1 MPTIDDLRIE
11 ISDNSKQAVSGIDSL
26 TESLSRLK
34 AITRGGVG
42 LNGVANQ
49 FKKLSQALQE
59 LQDPSEKIKKLV
71 TALKPLETIK
81 KTQLNS
87 TVNSLKKLPNITN
100 ELANINMDK
109 FESQIKRVALA
120 MKPLADEMNKVAAGF
135 QSLPK
140 QMRDFLSESEK
151 VGRGTNKTARAFG
164 GFKLRLG
171 LSLVA
176 LRQLTHKMGEWV
188 QESNAYVENLNLF
201 RVTMRDASDE
211 ALAFAERVHDA
222 FGIDPSEW
230 MRFQAVFQNMLTGF
244 GVMNDTASVMS
255 RNLTQLGYD
264 LATIFNVDYS
274 VAMRKLESAIA
285 GQPRPMREWGFD
297 MSESTLKLV
306 ALNNGIQQNVETM
319 TQYEKSQL
327 RYIQLMQTAEKQG
340 ILGNFAREIH
350 TPANAFRILNQQL
363 VQFKRAL
370 GNMVIPILMKIL
382 PYLQAFVVVLTDIAR
397 ALANILGFT
406 LPIIDYSGIG
416 DNFGAIGD
424 EADEANDSVSKLKK
438 SLMGFDELNI
448 LSRSSGTGGIGGVG
462 SGFEIDPSLYD
473 YDFLGEMRNQVNDLV
488 DAFYE
493 KIQPV
498 IQYIKDNFNH
508 IKDIALS
515 IGAGLLTWRFA
526 KGVEW
531 LFGLFQNKMS
541 PTLGIA
547 LTIGGITL
555 AVSGLSNIVSG
566 SADVMDYVKTA
577 VGSALGIGASF
588 LTLGTGPAGWAMAIA
603 TVLTI
608 TISGFIIGTNKS
620 IDALIQEAISGNGGT
635 LITDL
640 SNAFSNLMEEIV
652 RGYEPIIEGGEK
664 LKATSDA
671 VEKAKNGFL
680 VAFDALSAGSGTAE
694 ENIASITDSLTALM
708 DATQNLRK
716 TAYDNITYA
725 LSTSL
730 KDTAKAMGVDVANI
744 LLELDKLKSDTDRTM
759 EDYKK
764 RLEEIN
770 EQYRLSGDVQE
781 YTKAVAELGDQFGV
795 SNPVLEEVDFNFR
808 TMMTTLKGI
817 DWESETDRAKA
828 LENIGKSSAKAR
840 DAVDD
845 AFEGIV
851 DSLSEYRK
859 LATDPKA
866 KVALDELLGVTT
878 RAREEAYGR
887 INDNL
892 GLLFGEMEKDLI
904 RGIADVAQEA
914 SDQWNEMTPVRRF
927 FAGSEAKY
935 VAEAIMRFKSGTMEP
950 ILETMKE
957 AFSDLGFEGSDAM
970 IEAVDNIMKEGFTYG
985 LTGAGPY
992 VAGFGKDLLELISGE
1007 IDKVETR
1014 VNENPLEVE
1023 ITSSIDST
1031 LNDVSK
1037 KVKSFKLPT
1046 MTVKLEANTSALI
1059 ATQKGIRKVRG
1070 YADGGF
1076 PQEGQFFLAREAGP
1090 ELVGSIGGRTAVV
1103 NNDQIVESVSAGVA
1117 KAVSSVLGR
1126 SSGESGDI
1134 VIQVNE
1140 MELGRISK
1148 SAINKYNKATGNM
1161 ALEL

>member
-26 TESLSRLK
+26 TESLSKLK
-34 AITRGGVG
+34 TITRGGVG
-42 LNGVANQ
+42 LNGVADQ
-49 FKKLSQALQE
+49 FKKLNQALQE
-59 LQDPSEKIKKLV
+59 FQNPSKKIKKLV

-87 TVNSLKKLPNITN
+87 VVNSLSKLPDITN
-100 ELANINMDK
+100 ELANIDMGK

-120 MKPLADEMNKVAAGF
+120 MKPLADEMNKIAAGF
-135 QSLPK
+135 KSFPK
-140 QMRDFLSESEK
+140 QMRDFLSENER
-151 VGRGTNKTARAFG
+151 VGRGANKTARAFG
-164 GFKLRLG
+164 GLNLRLG
-171 LSLVA
+171 LSLAA
-176 LRQLTHKMGEWV
+176 LIRLSRKMGKWV
-188 QESNAYVENLNLF
+188 QESNSYVENLNLF
-201 RVTMRDASDE
+201 RVTMKDASDE
-211 ALAFAERVHDA
+211 ALAFAERVHGA

-397 ALANILGFT
+397 ALANLLGFT
-406 LPIIDYSGIG
+406 LPIIDYSRIG

-424 EADEANDSVSKLKK
+424 EADEANDSVSKLKN
-438 SLMGFDELNI
+438 SLMGFDELNV
-448 LSRSSGTGGIGGVG
+448 LSRSSGTGVGGIG

-515 IGAGLLTWRFA
+515 IGAGLLTWKFA

-531 LFGLFQNKMS
+531 LFGLFQNKIS

-577 VGSALGIGASF
+577 VGSALGIGTSF

-603 TVLTI
+603 TTVVI
-608 TISGFIIGTNKS
+608 TVVGAKLGVEKS
-620 IDALIQEAISGNGGT
+620 IGELIDTVLGT
-635 LITDL
+635 GDTSIVDI
-640 SNAFSNLMEEIV
+640 SNAFSEAMEKIWASFDPV
-652 RGYEPIIEGGEK
+652 IESGQQIKEHAK
-664 LKATSDA
+664 HIETS
-671 VEKAKNGFL
+671 K
-680 VAFDALSAGSGTAE
+680 
-694 ENIASITDSLTALM
+694 
-708 DATQNLRK
+708 
-716 TAYDNITYA
+716 DNIQTLFNVINSGAGDSVENLDKIAVAMGDILNETQLLRDQAYGNIIHA
-725 LSTSL
+725 LSTSF
-730 KDTAKAMGVDVANI
+730 VDVEKTVGESTESIIKDI
-744 LLELDKLKSDTDRTM
+744 LLIKNEGDERLTEAQVAIRNYQKAWKEGSLSTNEYIDNVTKKYDELYGTTTILDDV
-759 EDYKK
+759 
-764 RLEEIN
+764 
-770 EQYRLSGDVQE
+770 RLSFEEVMYTLKNINWEEEADRSKAIEQIAKSAKNASEKTDEYFDAISESFQYVVEDITDPVLRQKMTEAFVVLNDANRRAAEGEIIRNLELLYGTINLDLATRIAGVGGVAKEAWEEASILEGLSLSAAVPETFKQFERDVIAPLE
-781 YTKAVAELGDQFGV
+781 AELQDAFKEFGYTG
-795 SNPVLEEVDFNFR
+795 EVDLRDSIDYMFEKGFVFPKWFNINTF
-808 TMMTTLKGI
+808 TGDLDSVLK
-817 DWESETDRAKA
+817 T
-828 LENIGKSSAKAR
+828 
-840 DAVDD
+840 
-845 AFEGIV
+845 IV
-851 DSLSEYRK
+851 
-859 LATDPKA
+859 
-866 KVALDELLGVTT
+866 
-878 RAREEAYGR
+878 EEA
-887 INDNL
+887 
-892 GLLFGEMEKDLI
+892 EKKVNKNPLSLKI
-904 RGIADVAQEA
+904 KANVDVTNPNI
-914 SDQWNEMTPVRRF
+914 SIVRRGKGGSGLKIQAY
-927 FAGSEAKY
+927 AG
-935 VAEAIMRFKSGTMEP
+935 
-950 ILETMKE
+950 
-957 AFSDLGFEGSDAM
+957 
-970 IEAVDNIMKEGFTYG
+970 
-985 LTGAGPY
+985 
-992 VAGFGKDLLELISGE
+992 
-1007 IDKVETR
+1007 
-1014 VNENPLEVE
+1014 
-1023 ITSSIDST
+1023 
-1031 LNDVSK
+1031 
-1037 KVKSFKLPT
+1037 
-1046 MTVKLEANTSALI
+1046 
-1059 ATQKGIRKVRG
+1059 
-1070 YADGGF
+1070 GGF
-1076 PQEGQFFLAREAGP
+1076 PVEGQIFMARENGP
-1090 ELVGSIGGRTAVV
+1090 ELVGNIGRKTAVV
-1103 NNDQIVESVSAGVA
+1103 NNPQIVESVSAGVA
-1117 KAVSSVLGR
+1117 KAVSSVIGR

-1140 MELGRISK
+1140 MELGRISR
-1148 SAINKYNKATGNM
+1148 SAINKYNKVTGNM

>member
-42 LNGVANQ
+42 LNDVADQ
-49 FKKLSQALQE
+49 FKKLNQALQE
-59 LQDPSEKIKKLV
+59 FQNPSKKIKKLV
-71 TALKPLETIK
+71 AALKPLETIK

-87 TVNSLKKLPNITN
+87 VVNSLSKLPDITN

-176 LRQLTHKMGEWV
+176 LRQLYHKMGDWV

-566 SADVMDYVKTA
+566 SADVIDYIKTA

-664 LKATSDA
+664 LKATGDA

-680 VAFDALSAGSGTAE
+680 VAFDALSVGSGTAE

-708 DATQNLRK
+708 DATQDLRD
-716 TAYDNITYA
+716 TAYNNITYA

-770 EQYRLSGDVQE
+770 EQYRQSGDVQE
-781 YTKAVAELGDQFGV
+781 YTKAVAALGDQFGA

-840 DAVDD
+840 AAVDE
-845 AFEGIV
+845 AFDGIV
-851 DSLSEYRK
+851 ESLGEYRK

-892 GLLFGEMEKDLI
+892 GLLFGEMEKDLVL
-904 RGIADVAQEA
+904 RIASVAQEA
-914 SDQWNEMTPVRRF
+914 NDQWNEMHPVKRF
-927 FAGSEAKY
+927 FSGSEAKY
-935 VAEAIMRFKSGTMEP
+935 VAEAIMRFKTDTMGP
-950 ILETMKE
+950 ISEEMLKAFLE
-957 AFSDLGFEGSDAM
+957 LGFEGSDAM

-992 VAGFGKDLLELISGE
+992 VSGFGEDLTDLILEE
-1007 IDKVETR
+1007 IKKIEAR
-1014 VNENPLEVE
+1014 ANENPLEVE
-1023 ITSSIDST
+1023 ITSGIDST
-1031 LNDVSK
+1031 LDDVSK
-1037 KVKSFKLPT
+1037 KVKNFKLPRI
-1046 MTVKLEANTSALI
+1046 TVDISANTSALI
-1059 ATQKGIRKVRG
+1059 AMQKGIRG
-1070 YADGGF
+1070 YAGGGF
-1076 PQEGQFFLAREAGP
+1076 PTTGQIFMAREDGP
-1090 ELVGSIGGRTAVV
+1090 ELVGNIGGRTAVV

-1148 SAINKYNKATGNM
+1148 SAINKYNKVTGSM

>member
-1 MPTIDDLRIE
+1 
-11 ISDNSKQAVSGIDSL
+11 
-26 TESLSRLK
+26 
-34 AITRGGVG
+34 
-42 LNGVANQ
+42 
-49 FKKLSQALQE
+49 
-59 LQDPSEKIKKLV
+59 
-71 TALKPLETIK
+71 
-81 KTQLNS
+81 
-87 TVNSLKKLPNITN
+87 
-100 ELANINMDK
+100 
-109 FESQIKRVALA
+109 

-135 QSLPK
+135 QSFPK
-140 QMRDFLSESEK
+140 QMRDFLSESER

-176 LRQLTHKMGEWV
+176 LRQLYHKMGDWV

-201 RVTMRDASDE
+201 RITMRDTSDE

-230 MRFQAVFQNMLTGF
+230 MRFQAVFQNMATGF
-244 GVMNDTASVMS
+244 GIASDKAAIMS
-255 RNLTQLGYD
+255 KNLTQLGYD
-264 LATIFNVDYS
+264 LATVFNVNYE
-274 VAMRKLESAIA
+274 VAMQKLQSAIA

-306 ALNNGIQQNVETM
+306 ALNNGIKQNVETM

-397 ALANILGFT
+397 ALANLLGFT

-424 EADEANDSVSKLKK
+424 EADEANDSVSKLKN

-448 LSRSSGTGGIGGVG
+448 LSRSSGTGGIGGIG

-508 IKDIALS
+508 IKDVVIAIGIGMLGWKITKGIAS
-515 IGAGLLTWRFA
+515 VFDVLKSLPTGGAGI
-526 KGVEW
+526 
-531 LFGLFQNKMS
+531 
-541 PTLGIA
+541 TLGITM
-547 LTIGGITL
+547 TIAGIVLGT
-555 AVSGLSNIVSG
+555 SGIANLVSG
-566 SADVMDYVKTA
+566 SDDLWDVLKA
-577 VGSALGIGASF
+577 VVGGALGLGGALLAFGTGPLGWTIGIGA
-588 LTLGTGPAGWAMAIA
+588 
-603 TVLTI
+603 VLTM

-640 SNAFSNLMEEIV
+640 SNAFSNVMEEIV

-694 ENIASITDSLTALM
+694 ENIASITDSLTALI

-716 TAYDNITYA
+716 TAYNNITYA

-770 EQYRLSGDVQE
+770 EQYRLSGDIQE
-781 YTKAVAELGDQFGV
+781 YTKAVAALGDQFGV

-840 DAVDD
+840 DAVDE
-845 AFEGIV
+845 AFDGIV
-851 DSLSEYRK
+851 ESLGEYRK

-892 GLLFGEMEKDLI
+892 GLLFGEMEKDLVL
-904 RGIADVAQEA
+904 RIASVAQEA

-935 VAEAIMRFKSGTMEP
+935 VAEAIMRFKNDTMGP
-950 ILETMKE
+950 ISEEMIKAFLE
-957 AFSDLGFEGSDAM
+957 LGFEGSDAM
-970 IEAVDNIMKEGFTYG
+970 IEAVDNIMKEGFDYNIN
-985 LTGAGPY
+985 GAGMY
-992 VAGFGKDLLELISGE
+992 VAGFGEDLTDLILEE
-1007 IDKVETR
+1007 IKKTEAR
-1014 VNENPLEVE
+1014 ANENPLEVE
-1023 ITSSIDST
+1023 ITSGIDST
-1031 LNDVSK
+1031 LDDVSK
-1037 KVKSFKLPT
+1037 KVKNFKLPRI
-1046 MTVKLEANTSALI
+1046 TVDISANTSALI
-1059 ATQKGIRKVRG
+1059 AMQKGTRMAG
-1070 YADGGF
+1070 YSDGGF
-1076 PQEGQFFLAREAGP
+1076 PPEGQIFMARENGP
-1090 ELVGSIGGRTAVV
+1090 ELVGNIGGRTAVV

-1117 KAVSSVLGR
+1117 KAVSSVIGR

-1148 SAINKYNKATGNM
+1148 SAINKYNKVTGNM

>member
-26 TESLSRLK
+26 TESLSKLK

-42 LNGVANQ
+42 LNGVADQ
-49 FKKLSQALQE
+49 FEKLNQALQE
-59 LQDPSEKIKKLV
+59 FQNPSKKIKKLV
-71 TALKPLETIK
+71 AALKPLETIK

-87 TVNSLKKLPNITN
+87 TVNSLSKLPDITN

-120 MKPLADEMNKVAAGF
+120 MKPLADEMNKIAAGF

-164 GFKLRLG
+164 GLNLRLG

-176 LRQLTHKMGEWV
+176 LRQLYHKMGEWV
-188 QESNAYVENLNLF
+188 QESNSYVENLNLF
-201 RVTMRDASDE
+201 RVTMRDTSDE
-211 ALAFAERVHDA
+211 ALVFAERVHDA

-370 GNMVIPILMKIL
+370 GNMIIPILMKIL

-397 ALANILGFT
+397 ALANLLGFT

-424 EADEANDSVSKLKK
+424 EADKANDSVSKLKN

-448 LSRSSGTGGIGGVG
+448 LSRSSGTGGIGGIG

-508 IKDIALS
+508 IKDVASS

-547 LTIGGITL
+547 LIIGGVTL

-577 VGSALGIGASF
+577 VGSALGIATSF
-588 LTLGTGPAGWAMAIA
+588 ITLGTGPAGWVMAIA
-603 TVLTI
+603 TTVAI
-608 TISGFIIGTNKS
+608 TVEGVKLSIEKS
-620 IDALIQEAISGNGGT
+620 IGELIDTVLGT
-635 LITDL
+635 GDTSIVDI
-640 SNAFSNLMEEIV
+640 SNAFSEAMEKIWASFDPVIESGQQIKEHAKHIETSKNNIQTLFNVINSGAGDSVGNLDKIAVAMGDILNETQLL
-652 RGYEPIIEGGEK
+652 RDKAYGNIIH
-664 LKATSDA
+664 
-671 VEKAKNGFL
+671 
-680 VAFDALSAGSGTAE
+680 
-694 ENIASITDSLTALM
+694 
-708 DATQNLRK
+708 
-716 TAYDNITYA
+716 A
-725 LSTSL
+725 LSTSFVNVE
-730 KDTAKAMGVDVANI
+730 KTVGESAENIIRDI
-744 LLELDKLKSDTDRTM
+744 LLIKNEGDERLTEAQIAIRNYQKAWQEGSLSTSEYIDKVTKKYDELYGTTTILDDV
-759 EDYKK
+759 
-764 RLEEIN
+764 
-770 EQYRLSGDVQE
+770 RLSFEEVMYTLKNINWEDEADRSKAIKEIAKSAQNASGKIEE
-781 YTKAVAELGDQFGV
+781 YFEAISDSYEYLLQDITDPELREKMTKAFVVLNDANRKEAEGEIIRNL
-795 SNPVLEEVDFNFR
+795 
-808 TMMTTLKGI
+808 
-817 DWESETDRAKA
+817 
-828 LENIGKSSAKAR
+828 
-840 DAVDD
+840 
-845 AFEGIV
+845 
-851 DSLSEYRK
+851 
-859 LATDPKA
+859 
-866 KVALDELLGVTT
+866 ELLHGAINLDLTK
-878 RAREEAYGR
+878 R
-887 INDNL
+887 IA
-892 GLLFGEMEKDLI
+892 
-904 RGIADVAQEA
+904 GI
-914 SDQWNEMTPVRRF
+914 
-927 FAGSEAKY
+927 GY
-935 VAEAIMRFKSGTMEP
+935 VAEKEWEEAGILQGLLGYSAAVPETFKQFERDVIAP
-950 ILETMKE
+950 LETELQDAFKE
-957 AFSDLGFEGSDAM
+957 FGYTGEVNLRDSIDYMF
-970 IEAVDNIMKEGFTYG
+970 KEGFIFPKWFSVNRF
-985 LTGAGPY
+985 TG
-992 VAGFGKDLLELISGE
+992 DLDSVLKKIVEE
-1007 IDKVETR
+1007 AEKKV
-1014 VNENPLEVE
+1014 NKNPLSLKIKANVD
-1023 ITSSIDST
+1023 IS
-1031 LNDVSK
+1031 
-1037 KVKSFKLPT
+1037 
-1046 MTVKLEANTSALI
+1046 ANTSALI
-1059 ATQKGIRKVRG
+1059 AMQKGTRG
-1070 YADGGF
+1070 YAGGGF
-1076 PQEGQFFLAREAGP
+1076 PPEGQIFMARENGP
-1090 ELVGSIGGRTAVV
+1090 ELVGNIGGRTAVV

-1117 KAVSSVLGR
+1117 KAVSSVIGR

-1140 MELGRISK
+1140 MELGRISR
-1148 SAINKYNKATGNM
+1148 SAINKYNKVTGNM